1 MPGPDESVVM
11 AGVDGSTSAR
21 NAAVWAAGEA
31 EHRGALLRLVQ
42 AYSIPSP
49 GITGPFATGVRSGFQ
64 GQAEKWLDEA
74 EAAVREARPGVR
86 IERVVAEGNPVAV
99 LLRESRGAELAVLG
113 SRGLGGFTGLLVGS
127 TAVALAA
134 HAPCPVVVVR
144 GRMPDDVPSPAGPV
158 VVGLDGSSD
167 SDDALGFACAEAI
180 ARKTS
185 LTAVHTWNELSP
197 DGTLHAMDVMP
208 DEVAAGERC
217 RVEGQLA
224 LWREKYPKLRID
236 VEIVRG
242 RPVRTL
248 LEFGEN
254 AQLVVV
260 GSRGRGGFAG
270 MLLGS
275 TSQALLVHSTCPVA
289 VVRPRSL
296 P

>member
-1 MPGPDESVVM
+1 MSGPDESVVL
-11 AGVDGSTSAR
+11 AGIDGSVSAR
-21 NAAVWAAGEA
+21 NAAVWAAEEA
-31 EHRGALLRLVQ
+31 GRQGATLRLVQ
-42 AYSIPSP
+42 ACLIPSP
-49 GITGPFATGVRSGFQ
+49 GITGPFAAGARAGFQ
-64 GQAEKWLDEA
+64 GQAEGWLDEA
-74 EAAVREARPGVR
+74 EAAIRERWPAAR

-99 LLRESRGAELAVLG
+99 LLGESRDAELAVLG

-144 GRMPDDVPSPAGPV
+144 GRMPDDVPPATGPV
-158 VVGLDGSSD
+158 VVGLDGAAD
-167 SDDALGFACAEAI
+167 SEDALGFACAEAV

-185 LTAVHTWNELSP
+185 LTVVRTWNELSP
-197 DGTLHAMDVMP
+197 DGSLRTMEIVP
-208 DEVAAGERC
+208 DEIAAGERC
-217 RVEGQLA
+217 LIEGQLA
-224 LWREKYPKLRID
+224 LWRQKYQELRID

-248 LEFGEN
+248 LEYGEA

-275 TSQALLVHSTCPVA
+275 TSQALLAHSTCPVA

>member
-1 MPGPDESVVM
+1 MSGPEESVVL
-11 AGVDGSTSAR
+11 AGIDGSASAR
-21 NAAVWAAGEA
+21 NAAVWAAEEA
-31 EHRGALLRLVQ
+31 DRRSAVLRLVQ
-42 AYSIPSP
+42 AYLIPSP
-49 GITGPFATGVRSGFQ
+49 GITGPFVAGVRSGFQ
-64 GQAEKWLDEA
+64 GQAEEWLDEA
-74 EAAVREARPGVR
+74 EAAVRERWPAAR

-99 LLRESRGAELAVLG
+99 LLGESRGAELAVLG

-144 GRMPDDVPSPAGPV
+144 GRMPDDVPPATGPV
-158 VVGLDGSSD
+158 VVGLDGAAD
-167 SDDALGFACAEAI
+167 SDEALEFACAAAA

-185 LTAVHTWNELSP
+185 LTVVRTWNELSP
-197 DGTLHAMDVMP
+197 DGTLRSMEIVP

-217 RVEGQLA
+217 RIEGQLA
-224 LWREKYPKLRID
+224 LWREKYPELRID

-248 LEFGEN
+248 LEYGES
-254 AQLVVV
+254 ARLVVV

-275 TSQALLVHSTCPVA
+275 TSQALLAHSTCPVA
-289 VVRPRSL
+289 VVRPRSQ

>member
-1 MPGPDESVVM
+1 MSGPDESVVL
-11 AGVDGSTSAR
+11 AGIDGSASAR
-21 NAAVWAAGEA
+21 NAAVWAAEEA
-31 EHRGALLRLVQ
+31 HHRGVPLRLVQ
-42 AYSIPSP
+42 AYLIPSP
-49 GITGPFATGVRSGFQ
+49 GITGPFVAGVRTGFQ
-64 GQAEKWLDEA
+64 GQAERWLDEA
-74 EAAVREARPGVR
+74 EAAVRHQWPGVR
-86 IERVVAEGNPVAV
+86 TERVVAEGNPVAV

-134 HAPCPVVVVR
+134 HALCPVVVVR
-144 GRMPDDVPSPAGPV
+144 GRMPDDLPPAAGPV
-158 VVGLDGSSD
+158 VVGLDGAAD
-167 SDDALGFACAEAI
+167 SDDALGFACAEAA

-185 LTAVHTWNELSP
+185 LTVVHTWNELSP
-197 DGTLHAMDVMP
+197 DGTLRTMEVLP
-208 DEVAAGERC
+208 DETSAGERC

-224 LWREKYPKLRID
+224 LWREKYPGLRID

-248 LEFGEN
+248 LEYGEG
-254 AQLVVV
+254 ARLVVV
-260 GSRGRGGFAG
+260 GSRGRGGFTG

-275 TSQALLVHSTCPVA
+275 TSQALLAHSTCPVA